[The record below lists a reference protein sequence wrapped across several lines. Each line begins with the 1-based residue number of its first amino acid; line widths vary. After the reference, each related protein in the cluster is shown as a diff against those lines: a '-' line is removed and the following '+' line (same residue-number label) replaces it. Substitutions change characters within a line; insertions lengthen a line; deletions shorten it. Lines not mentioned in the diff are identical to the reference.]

1 MSEITASNLNPDI
14 IRVTGG
20 ASGSEE
26 VIRIAPDG
34 RLFWHQREVETDD
47 AFRGAMLELAY
58 RLVPKAHRAELD
70 ASDAKDAGHWTPSK
84 EVEDRFPGAVTVS
97 RALLAEAYRG
107 LKRTY
112 EMPEVRRAIDAA
124 IERTG
129 PHSKP

>member
-1 MSEITASNLNPDI
+1 MMTVKEAAERVRAFADHRGLDN
-14 IRVTGG
+14 IRTDQD
-20 ASGSEE
+20 
-26 VIRIAPDG
+26 AP
-34 RLFWHQREVETDD
+34 WREAMKVCAD
-47 AFRGAMLELAY
+47 A
-58 RLVPKAHRAELD
+58 AHRAELD